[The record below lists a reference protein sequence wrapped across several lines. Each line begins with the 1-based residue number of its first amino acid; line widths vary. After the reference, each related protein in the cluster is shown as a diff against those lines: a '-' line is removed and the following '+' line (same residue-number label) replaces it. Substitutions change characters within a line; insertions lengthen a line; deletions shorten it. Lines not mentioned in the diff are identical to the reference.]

1 MKWHERL
8 EQLVNVEERLEI
20 MTAKARL
27 LDKMVDALCEKCE
40 TLEEDLFERIIPLPG
55 AKPWTKQEW
64 RIWARNEAE
73 GVNA

>member
-1 MKWHERL
+1 MSI
-8 EQLVNVEERLEI
+8 EERLEI

-40 TLEEDLFERIIPLPG
+40 FLEEDVFDSIIPLSG